1 MKLGPYDPVDETTTN
16 IYVGNINPKV
26 CVLLFFFNNLIK
38 LKKNIAVN

>member
-26 CVLLFFFNNLIK
+26 LLTIEIDTHSFK
-38 LKKNIAVN
+38 RK

>member
-26 CVLLFFFNNLIK
+26 CVLLYQWFDQ
-38 LKKNIAVN
+38 AEYQCCS

>member
-26 CVLLFFFNNLIK
+26 LLSND
-38 LKKNIAVN
+38 

>member
-26 CVLLFFFNNLIK
+26 CVLFFFK
-38 LKKNIAVN
+38 YFDQVKKNIAVN